1 MTSIRITIADDE
13 ALVRGGFRA
22 ILDAEP
28 DFEVVAEAADGRQAL
43 AAADR
48 FAPHVVVM
56 DIRMPEL
63 DGLAATRQLQ
73 ATHPDVR
80 VLIVTTFDL
89 DEYVYDALQAGAA
102 GFLLKD
108 ARPTELIAAVRAV
121 AAGDALIAPQV
132 TRRLIEAFVA
142 SRPREAV
149 GAERLAGLSDRE
161 REVLL
166 LLAGG
171 LSNREIAGEM
181 SLSEA
186 TIKSHVAGVLGK
198 LGVRDRVQAVIVAYE
213 TGLVVPAG
221 PA

>member
-1 MTSIRITIADDE
+1 MSVRIAIADDE

-28 DFEVVAEAADGRQAL
+28 GLQVVAEAADGRQAL
-43 AAADR
+43 AAVER
-48 FAPHVVVM
+48 FAPDVVVM

-63 DGLAATRQLQ
+63 DGDLATRLLRDR
-73 ATHPDVR
+73 HPDVR

-89 DEYVYDALQAGAA
+89 DEYVYDALHAGAA

-108 ARPTELIAAVRAV
+108 ARPTELIAAVHAV

-142 SRPREAV
+142 ARPREPH
-149 GAERLAGLSDRE
+149 GSDRLADLSERE

-171 LSNREIAGEM
+171 LSNREIAAEM

-186 TIKSHVAGVLGK
+186 TVKSHVAGVLGK
-198 LGVRDRVQAVIVAYE
+198 LGVRDRVRAVIVAYE